1 MVSKHRIQT
10 ENAPEA
16 VGCYSQAIRTG
27 NWVFLSGQIGLDPKT
42 MQMVDGDVQKQLEQI
57 LRNMKAVLGAVGG
70 DFTHIVKLTVFLT
83 NMSHYQVLNEVLKAH
98 FAKPYPARSVV
109 EVRALPK
116 GALIEI
122 EAVSVI

>member
-10 ENAPEA
+10 DNAPQA

-42 MQMVDGDVQKQLEQI
+42 MQMVDGDVQRQIEQI
-57 LRNMKAVLGAVGG
+57 LRNMKAVLNSVGG
-70 DFTHIVKLTVFLT
+70 DFSHIVKLTVFLT
-83 NMSHYQVLNEVLKAH
+83 DMSHYVILNDVMKTH
-98 FAKPYPARSVV
+98 FVSPYPARSVV
-109 EVRALPK
+109 EVSSLPK
-116 GALIEI
+116 NALVEI

>member
-1 MVSKHRIQT
+1 MVSKHRIHT
-10 ENAPEA
+10 DNAPEA

-42 MQMVDGDVQKQLEQI
+42 MQMVEGDVQKQLEQI

-83 NMSHYQVLNEVLKAH
+83 NMSHYQVLNDVFKAH
-98 FAKPYPARSVV
+98 FTMPYPARSVV
-109 EVRALPK
+109 EVSALPK
-116 GALIEI
+116 GALIEV